1 LEFWHKSC
9 KDCNKKSSNFK
20 NIDKIRITKYMSVS
34 PARDMDILSSFSES
48 GLKDCGICYPDKLV
62 RKLGD
67 EKIPDAIIS

>member
-1 LEFWHKSC
+1 
-9 KDCNKKSSNFK
+9 
-20 NIDKIRITKYMSVS
+20 MSVS